1 MVNFKTLM
9 RTTLAAAIV
18 MAAPI
23 AASAAVVQMVT
34 NGGPYSLDDNNVVY
48 RWDTEDQFAS
58 GDVSGQEYFFAF
70 SSSDLPQS
78 VAGTVTINIQSDFS
92 NLQIAWSSDTT
103 LDAGDSFLT
112 LGTATDASFLLPS
125 SPYYLITKY
134 TARANDGNLDYRI
147 SPVPLP
153 AAGFLLLGALGGLG
167 LARRRRKAA

>member
-1 MVNFKTLM
+1 M
-9 RTTLAAAIV
+9 RATLAATIV
-18 MAAPI
+18 MVAPL
-23 AASAAVVQMVT
+23 AASASVVQMVT
-34 NGGPYSLDDNNVVY
+34 NGGPYSLDNNNTIY
-48 RWDTEDQFAS
+48 RWDTVNQFAS
-58 GDVSGQEYFFAF
+58 GDLTGQEYFFAF
-70 SSSDLPQS
+70 SSGDLPQS
-78 VAGTVTINIQSDFS
+78 VAATITINLKGDFS
-92 NLQIAWSSDTT
+92 NLQIAWSSDST